1 VACENPAPQGRTDRS
16 MGESSSELD
25 TQRHP
30 QGVIGHRS
38 IHSWQQRRL
47 QPPVVVAAVAAAA
60 AAAVLVTASSPG
72 RPFAARLVSDLPAS
86 QTSSTAAGKA
96 AGIPAAALRTCVV
109 ALVERMLAVVVGAAA
124 AAAAVAAVAVAGVGV
139 GVVAAAVAGAV
150 VADAAAAAGVIVGA
164 VAKMGKAAAA

>member
-47 QPPVVVAAVAAAA
+47 QPPVVVVVVVAA

-72 RPFAARLVSDLPAS
+72 RPFAARLVSDPLAS